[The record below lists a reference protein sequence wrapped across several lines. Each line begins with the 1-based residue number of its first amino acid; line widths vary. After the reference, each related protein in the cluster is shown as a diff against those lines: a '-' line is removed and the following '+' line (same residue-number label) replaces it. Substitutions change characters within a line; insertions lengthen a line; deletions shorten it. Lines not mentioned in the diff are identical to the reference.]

1 MMAPNLR
8 YHRPMG
14 KSVPA
19 LQQRLHEAAL
29 LYLGRYEASVQSL
42 RRLLKRRIE
51 RWARLE
57 HWEIDDTAGQA
68 VEAVIA
74 RLRAVQAVDDARFA
88 ESRSRALFRG
98 GRSGRAIRA
107 YLAARGIDQD
117 IAGRA
122 LAQRAGEEGDEDPD
136 LTAALLLARKRRLG
150 RFRPEE
156 ARADHRDRDLSALGR
171 AGFSWEVA
179 RRVVDEES

>member
-1 MMAPNLR
+1 MVANLR
-8 YHRPMG
+8 YHRAMG
-14 KSVPA
+14 KSVSA
-19 LQQRLHEAAL
+19 LQNRLHQAAL

-42 RRLLKRRIE
+42 RRLLQRRIE

-57 HWEIDDTAGQA
+57 QWEIDEPALQA

-74 RLRAVQAVDDARFA
+74 RLRALQAVDDARFA
-88 ESRSRALFRG
+88 ESKARALFRG
-98 GRSGRAIRA
+98 GRSGRAIQA
-107 YLAARGIDQD
+107 YLAARGIDTET
-117 IAGRA
+117 AGLA
-122 LAQRAGEEGDEDPD
+122 LAHRAGEGEEDPD

-156 ARADHRDRDLSALGR
+156 ARAVHRARDLAALGR

-179 RRVVDEES
+179 RRVVDEEN